1 MVTIH
6 TSYKQGNPNVITELQ
21 KHWSLCL
28 VELYQ
33 SEAYQLAMAAK
44 DRFHNVVRKALEK
57 EQWVITDD
65 PLRLDIGGTK
75 FEIDLGAEQLLAAE
89 RGKEKIA
96 IEIKTFL
103 SDSPLTD
110 YHAALGQFLNYRLA
124 LEISDPDRVLYL
136 AMPIGIY
143 ETFFKREF
151 AQVSVERYQIKQ
163 IIYDATKEVIV
174 KWIP

>member
-1 MVTIH
+1 
-6 TSYKQGNPNVITELQ
+6 
-21 KHWSLCL
+21 
-28 VELYQ
+28 
-33 SEAYQLAMAAK
+33 MAAK
-44 DRFHNVVRKALEK
+44 DRFHTVVRQALEK

-65 PLRLDIGGTK
+65 PLRLDVGGTK

-89 RGKEKIA
+89 RGTEKIA

-124 LEISDPDRVLYL
+124 LEISDPTRILYL
-136 AMPIGIY
+136 AVPVGAY

-151 AQVSVERYQIKQ
+151 AQISVERYQINQ
-163 IIYDATKEVIV
+163 IIYDPIKEVIV
-174 KWIP
+174 QWIS